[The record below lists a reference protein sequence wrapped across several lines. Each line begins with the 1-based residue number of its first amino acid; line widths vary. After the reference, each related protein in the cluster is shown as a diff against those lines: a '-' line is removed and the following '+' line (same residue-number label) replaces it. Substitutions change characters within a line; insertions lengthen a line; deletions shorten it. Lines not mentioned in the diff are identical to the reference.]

1 MSYLPKALCSNAAL
15 AVLVAVTLVGC
26 AGFEAPAAPPFRDS
40 ALSLLSAQALVIPGQ
55 STRGGVANALGPAT
69 VITFDSGFE
78 VWAYREKSSST
89 SSASGELVIL
99 FAPSGIVT
107 KTRVRPA
114 SALSTR

>member
-1 MSYLPKALCSNAAL
+1 MNYLPKALCSSAAL
-15 AVLVAVTLVGC
+15 AVLVTATLVGC
-26 AGFEAPAAPPFRDS
+26 AGFEAQDAPPFRDP
-40 ALSLLSAQALVIPGQ
+40 ALSLTSAQALVIPGQ
-55 STRGGVANALGPAT
+55 STRGSVATTLGPAT

-89 SSASGELVIL
+89 SSANGELVIL

-114 SALSTR
+114 STLSAR